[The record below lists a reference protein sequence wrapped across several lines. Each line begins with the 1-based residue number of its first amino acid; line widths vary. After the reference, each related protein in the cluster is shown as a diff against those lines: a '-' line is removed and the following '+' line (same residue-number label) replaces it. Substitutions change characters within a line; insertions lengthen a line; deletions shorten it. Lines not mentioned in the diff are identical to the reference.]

1 MQGGDDEVG
10 CDLVLEDGLGL
21 RFSLGFNDL
30 VEADMSL
37 FNNCYSTG

>member
-10 CDLVLEDGLGL
+10 CDLVLEDGLVL

-30 VEADMSL
+30 VEVDMSL